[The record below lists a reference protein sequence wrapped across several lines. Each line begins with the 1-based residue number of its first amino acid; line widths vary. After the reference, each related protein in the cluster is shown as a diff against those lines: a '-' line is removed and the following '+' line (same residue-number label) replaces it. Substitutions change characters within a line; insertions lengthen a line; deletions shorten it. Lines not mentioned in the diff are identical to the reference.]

1 MKDQLLELLRLLLKL
16 NKELQKAFWTFMEL
30 YAHDRA
36 QGKRF
41 DWKKLTQSQ
50 PTYYKIGIDQN
61 LIQFLMDWSG
71 WTPND

>member
-1 MKDQLLELLRLLLKL
+1 MKDQLLELLRLSLKL

-41 DWKKLTQSQ
+41 DWKKLTKPQQ
-50 PTYYKIGIDQN
+50 TYYKIGIDQN
-61 LIQFLMDWSG
+61 MIQFLMDWSG
-71 WTPND
+71 WSPND